1 MYSSIIT
8 GITTFQLE
16 ILSAESLEIKL
27 FQSVSDIVVGEVLKQ
42 YTAAH
47 ANLLKHLSHLLVEI
61 LCISDPLQSDRLQL
75 AVYSDKG
82 LLDLVQACQKT
93 DSSRA
98 YQVKKKYLFF
108 KLFREKMCLRIVNN
122 TYIGNAMVPV
132 NLIDYFLKFLKV

>member
-98 YQVKKKYLFF
+98 YQVKKNIFF
-108 KLFREKMCLRIVNN
+108 KLFREKMCFRIVNN